1 MTPQSRP
8 IKVLPMEGL
17 TSRQRRDMYS
27 KDNGCV
33 AFGNPMEYA
42 SKVTKERER
51 ARTKWSIKQAQKQAT
66 A

>member
-1 MTPQSRP
+1 MAG
-8 IKVLPMEGL
+8 M

-51 ARTKWSIKQAQKQAT
+51 ARIKWRNKQAT

>member
-1 MTPQSRP
+1 
-8 IKVLPMEGL
+8 
-17 TSRQRRDMYS
+17 
-27 KDNGCV
+27 
-33 AFGNPMEYA
+33 MEYA